1 MINANELRLPVGRG
15 ARLVGLAY
23 LSKAIET
30 SHRLGVAA
38 SDPEALH
45 DFRVAVRRLRSWI
58 RAFKHEL
65 KDVRRRD
72 LKRLRSIAQSTGD
85 GRDAEVQLEWL
96 AGIALGDDKT
106 AKRGA
111 EWVGEILQA
120 RRNRAGEAM
129 VELIGDRFGKLHAVL
144 EEQLGTYTESLHASP
159 TETLA
164 EAIAARALAATHDVH
179 HALDEVHTITDETP
193 SHEAR
198 IAVKRLRY
206 LVEPAADHVEGGGA
220 LVRELKSIQD
230 MLGAL
235 HDRHMMAYEL
245 ANLMDAS
252 ASLSARRQMA
262 KALGAFGECL
272 STTSGRQD
280 LEKPIAGT
288 ALIAVAHRLRADLE
302 TDFQTVADSLLDGKQ
317 RALDEQIEAFT
328 TRLQSEYVP

>member
-1 MINANELRLPVGRG
+1 MIDAAELGLPVGRG
-15 ARLVGLAY
+15 ARLVGLGY

-30 SHRLGVAA
+30 SRRLGVAA

-58 RAFKHEL
+58 RAFKDEL

-72 LKRLRSIAQSTGD
+72 LKRLRSIAHSTGD

-96 AGIALGDDKT
+96 AGILSGDDAS

-111 EWVGEILQA
+111 TWIGEILQA
-120 RRNRAGEAM
+120 RRNRAGEEM

-164 EAIAARALAATHDVH
+164 EAIAARALVATHEIH
-179 HALDEVHTITDETP
+179 HALDEVHSITDEAP

-206 LVEPAADHVEGGGA
+206 LIEPAAEHIGGGE
-220 LVRELKSIQD
+220 LVDELKSIQD
-230 MLGAL
+230 MLGEL

-245 ANLMDAS
+245 ANLADAS
-252 ASLSARRQMA
+252 ASLGARRQMA

-272 STTSGRQD
+272 SVTSNRQD
-280 LEKPIAGT
+280 LDRPVAAT
-288 ALIAVAHRLRADLE
+288 ALTAVAHRLRADLE
-302 TDFQTVADSLLDGKQ
+302 ASFQRVADTLLDGKH
-317 RALDEQIEAFT
+317 RALDEKIEAFT
-328 TRLQSEYVP
+328 TRLQAERRA